1 QDRPSAAELA
11 QAVREFIET
20 EVLPGI
26 DDPRLRF
33 RTLVAANGLG
43 ILEREIAL
51 GAPLVRREVGS
62 LARLLGLTASIPD
75 DVDELRRQAAD
86 LNRELAQRIRA
97 GEAPEGTLAHLVATV
112 GDQLRVASPRSPDRS
127 R

>member
-1 QDRPSAAELA
+1 VQTCA
-11 QAVREFIET
+11 
-20 EVLPGI
+20 LPI
-26 DDPRLRF
+26 WF

-43 ILEREIAL
+43 ILQREIAL

-62 LARLLGLTASIPD
+62 LARLLGRTESIPD
-75 DVDELRRQAAD
+75 DVDELRRRAAD

-97 GEAPEGTLAHLVATV
+97 GDAPEGTLAHLVATV
-112 GDQLRVASPRSPDRS
+112 ADKLRVASPRDLERY